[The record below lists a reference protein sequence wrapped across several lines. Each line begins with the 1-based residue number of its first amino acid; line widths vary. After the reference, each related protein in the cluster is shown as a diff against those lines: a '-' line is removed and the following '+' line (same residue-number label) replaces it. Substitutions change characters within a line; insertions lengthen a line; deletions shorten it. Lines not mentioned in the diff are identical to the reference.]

1 MRGQY
6 SPELWKIIEEK
17 LIRLGKR
24 GSEEMEKYF
33 TKAKKKIQWKKIAFL
48 MTMRF
53 LTLLQRYDVTL
64 YLIYTMLNMGLTDKI
79 WHLIKFQF

>member
-33 TKAKKKIQWKKIAFL
+33 TKAKKKIQ
-48 MTMRF
+48 
-53 LTLLQRYDVTL
+53 
-64 YLIYTMLNMGLTDKI
+64 
-79 WHLIKFQF
+79 